1 MRTQG
6 ELRTDPGALEAGP
19 GEREP
24 EILSPYAEWALAGA
38 ALQRAAVLAGA
49 TILVATCL
57 MAGTATAQTGTPS
70 DAQTTTAP
78 AQAAQAAP
86 AAPAPPSAY
95 HQAGMDFSF
104 LFDGYVGGNFNN
116 PSSGWNSLRN
126 FDMRSDTLHFN
137 MGKITIDH
145 APGPVG
151 FHLDVGFGETFSVIH
166 AADQAP
172 KGLKYIEQA
181 YVDFKP
187 KSWKGVEVD
196 VGEFV
201 SSAGAEVIDVNQNWN
216 YSRSLLFA
224 WAVPYYHFGIRT
236 SFPVGAHFTGGV
248 QLVNGWNNVY
258 ASNQGKLI
266 GLNGAYAWKKATWTN
281 VWYGGPERGKNSPGW
296 RNLFDSVVQ
305 VNPNDNLSLYL
316 NFDYGRNKNVGPD
329 TAQWTGIAGAV
340 RRAVGKKGAIAG
352 RVELFDDVNGFSTG
366 LAQTVKEFT
375 LTGEYKFSGW
385 LLSRLEFRDD
395 WSSQPFFE
403 KGQGNTSKNQPT
415 VLLGMVAYFGPK
427 K

>member
-19 GEREP
+19 GERGL
-24 EILSPYAEWALAGA
+24 EIVVPYTEWALAGA
-38 ALQRAAVLAGA
+38 VLQGAAVLAAGA
-49 TILVATCL
+49 AILVATCL
-57 MAGTATAQTGTPS
+57 MVGTAAAQTGTPS
-70 DAQTTTAP
+70 DTQTATAP
-78 AQAAQAAP
+78 AAAP

-95 HQAGMDFSF
+95 HQVGMDFSC
-104 LFDGYVGGNFNN
+104 LFDGYVDANFNN

-137 MGKITIDH
+137 MGKITIDR

-151 FHLDVGFGETFSVIH
+151 FHLDVGFGEIFSVIH
-166 AADQAP
+166 AADQAA

-201 SSAGAEVIDVNQNWN
+201 SAAGAEVIDVNQNWN

-281 VWYGGPERGKNSPGW
+281 VWYGGPERDKNSPGW

-329 TAQWTGIAGAV
+329 TAQWTGIAGAA
-340 RRAVGKKGAIAG
+340 RRAVGKKGAITG